1 MKAHQGGEEGAHDHA
16 HDEARRTGPEG
27 TFRPRATAAVTPVKA
42 PTLIKPAWPRLSSP
56 STPTVRFRDR
66 AMTT

>member
-1 MKAHQGGEEGAHDHA
+1 MKPAMVAKTA
-16 HDEARRTGPEG
+16 PMIMAMARRTPAEG
-27 TFRPRATAAVTPVKA
+27 MVSIKLWEAITPAKA

-56 STPTVRFRDR
+56 STPTVRFSET